1 MLFDFIFYIVLPL
14 NWIGVCVF
22 RGGAGSNPFFS
33 EGNRMKKAF
42 TVLTTAVALA
52 AVSSMAAPKYPF
64 PQNMKHPHG
73 NIIEYADASM
83 IQDHFSKWKSAWYDA
98 SQGWIYAP
106 EGTCSTVSEA
116 IAYGMLIAVYID
128 DGSNGAKDMFDKLYG
143 TWKSSGGNGGG
154 MNWRIGCD
162 GGTGSASDADFDA
175 ALALV
180 MAAKQWGQDSYL
192 NDAKTII
199 SWMATNDIN
208 GSKIKP
214 GSAWNDAFNPS
225 YATTANFQ
233 VFQDVAGGS
242 WTNVISQAYTDL
254 SACQNGTTGL
264 VPDWC
269 DWNSHQPTKTSASV
283 QQSEAAGFFDDAA
296 RTPWRMA
303 WAYYWFGDAKAKS
316 FNDKVYKWLYTVAP
330 VASEI
335 NSGYYVDGKPE
346 MSVKRN
352 FASSTF
358 SGGLGLAAAC
368 DESEIG
374 QKYLGT
380 VYSYLA
386 SKTACKKA
394 DKCGEGDNPGEKYY
408 MSTLNLLYLL
418 LMTGNMPNFNDMSK
432 FTAFTPDPSKAPSLS
447 ELDGQQMEMKD
458 TTVGV
463 SGFWHWGAYHDKY
476 GIGTTMKPDSGTSPL
491 VLRGGK
497 IYAEASMQI
506 GPEPEWT
513 QEAAD
518 AGTLKYPSAG
528 IAMSF
533 LPDSKKGVD
542 LQALGVKALRLE
554 IKASG
559 PIRMAILNEITNENE
574 KKKQSG
580 DDTYKNAGAGSE
592 PGVYVENSSDYKII
606 EYDMTPYEMGFK
618 GLDDKN
624 NGGLLTWVDQNAA
637 PEGSQI
643 IKAVTGLKFEVK
655 QKEGGIADVSIK
667 KIEFLD
673 GDGNVIDPVSITGMP
688 GVRSE
693 IAQTTPTSSGS
704 TDPNSS
710 GSNPTSSGANPNSS
724 AVGPG
729 VGSSGNALAT
739 VYAPARFNASVN
751 GLQIQIS
758 NAAVGSNFAVF
769 SMQGKVIQTGMIK
782 NGSQLVTVKNK
793 GAYVIRVGNEVR
805 SIIVK

>member
-1 MLFDFIFYIVLPL
+1 
-14 NWIGVCVF
+14 
-22 RGGAGSNPFFS
+22 
-33 EGNRMKKAF
+33 MKKVF

-73 NIIEYADASM
+73 NVIEYADVSM
-83 IQDHFSKWKSAWYDA
+83 IKEHYNKWKNAWYDA
-98 SQGWIYAP
+98 SQGYILAP

-116 IAYGMLIAVYID
+116 IAYGMLIAVYMD
-128 DGSNGAKDMFDKLYG
+128 DGTNGAKEMFDKIYG
-143 TWKSSGGNGGG
+143 TWKSNGGNGAG
-154 MNWRIGCD
+154 MNWRVGCE

-175 ALALV
+175 ALALI
-180 MAAKQWGQDSYL
+180 MASKQWDNASYL
-192 NDAKTII
+192 DDAKKII
-199 SWMATNDIN
+199 GWMSTNDIN
-208 GSKIKP
+208 GTKIKP
-214 GSAWNDAFNPS
+214 GSQWNDAFNPS
-225 YATTANFQ
+225 YATLANFR
-233 VFQDVAGGS
+233 VFAAVGGS
-242 WTNVISQAYTDL
+242 GDWNGVATWGASEIK
-254 SACQNGTTGL
+254 ACQNQSTGL

-269 DWNSHQPTKTSASV
+269 TWDGHQPTKTSASV

-296 RTPWRMA
+296 RTPWRTA
-303 WAYYWFGDAKAKS
+303 WDYYWFGTASSKS
-316 FNDKVYKWLYTVAP
+316 FNATITKWLYTEAN

-335 NSGYYVDGKPE
+335 NSGYYVDGRAEK
-346 MSVKRN
+346 STKRN

-358 SGGLGLAAAC
+358 SGGLGFAAAS
-368 DESEIG
+368 DETEAG

-386 SKTACKKA
+386 SKTACA
-394 DKCGEGDNPGEKYY
+394 RAQNCGEGDNPGEKYY
-408 MSTLNLLYLL
+408 PSTLNLLYLL
-418 LMTGNMPNFNDMSK
+418 LMTGNMPNFYDMTG

-447 ELDGQQMEMKD
+447 DVNGKQMEMKD

-476 GIGTTMKPDSGTSPL
+476 GIGTEMKPDSGTSPL

-497 IYAEASMQI
+497 IYAEASMKI

-533 LPDSKKGVD
+533 LPDSKQGVD
-542 LQALGVKALRLE
+542 LEALHVAKLRID

-559 PIRMAILNEITNENE
+559 PIRMAVLNGKSVE
-574 KKKQSG
+574 
-580 DDTYKNAGAGSE
+580 AGSE
-592 PGVYVENSSDYKII
+592 PGIYVKNSSDYTVI
-606 EYDMTPYEMGFK
+606 EYDMTPEYYGFK
-618 GLDDKN
+618 GFTEKGN
-624 NGGLLTWVDQNAA
+624 NGGLLDWVNENNA
-637 PEGSQI
+637 PEGKEI
-643 IKAVTGLKFEVK
+643 IKDVRGLKFEVK
-655 QKEGGIADVSIK
+655 QKEGGIGDVSIR

-673 GDGNVIDPVSITGMP
+673 ASGAVIDPVLITKMP
-688 GVRSE
+688 GVRGE
-693 IAQTTPTSSGS
+693 IAESAPSSSANPAGSSSSG
-704 TDPNSS
+704 DV
-710 GSNPTSSGANPNSS
+710 NPNSS
-724 AVGPG
+724 AIGPG
-729 VGSSGNALAT
+729 VGSSGTGLAT

-769 SMQGKVIQTGMIK
+769 SMQGKVIKTGMIK
-782 NGSQLVTVKNK
+782 GSSQLVTVQNK

-805 SIIVK
+805 SVIVK

>member
-1 MLFDFIFYIVLPL
+1 
-14 NWIGVCVF
+14 
-22 RGGAGSNPFFS
+22 
-33 EGNRMKKAF
+33 MKKAF

-73 NIIEYADASM
+73 NVIEYADVSM
-83 IQDHFSKWKSAWYDA
+83 IKDHYNKWKNAWYDA
-98 SQGWIYAP
+98 SQGYILAP

-116 IAYGMLIAVYID
+116 IAYGMLIAVYMD
-128 DGSNGAKDMFDKLYG
+128 DGSNGAKEMFDKIYG
-143 TWKSSGGNGGG
+143 TWKSNGGNGAG
-154 MNWRIGCD
+154 MNWRVGCE
-162 GGTGSASDADFDA
+162 GGSGSASDADFDA
-175 ALALV
+175 ALALI
-180 MAAKQWGQDSYL
+180 MASKQWDNASYL
-192 NDAKTII
+192 DDAKKII
-199 SWMATNDIN
+199 GWMSTNDIN
-208 GSKIKP
+208 GTKIKP
-214 GSAWNDAFNPS
+214 GSQWNDAFNPS
-225 YATTANFQ
+225 YATLANFR
-233 VFQDVAGGS
+233 VFAAVGGS
-242 WTNVISQAYTDL
+242 GDWNGVATWGASEIK
-254 SACQNGTTGL
+254 ACQNQSTGL

-269 DWNSHQPTKTSASV
+269 TWDGHQPTKTSASV

-296 RTPWRMA
+296 RTPWRTA
-303 WAYYWFGDAKAKS
+303 WDYYWFGTASSKS
-316 FNDKVYKWLYTVAP
+316 FNATITKWLYTEAN

-335 NSGYYVDGKPE
+335 NSGYYVDGRAEK
-346 MSVKRN
+346 STKRN

-358 SGGLGLAAAC
+358 SGGLGFAAAS
-368 DESEIG
+368 DETEAG

-386 SKTACKKA
+386 SKTACA
-394 DKCGEGDNPGEKYY
+394 RAQNCGEGDNPGEKYY
-408 MSTLNLLYLL
+408 PSTLNLLYLL
-418 LMTGNMPNFNDMSK
+418 LMTGNMPNFYDMTG

-447 ELDGQQMEMKD
+447 DVNGKQMEMKD

-476 GIGTTMKPDSGTSPL
+476 GIGTEMKPDSGTSPL

-497 IYAEASMQI
+497 IYAEASMKI

-533 LPDSKKGVD
+533 LPDSKQGVD
-542 LQALGVKALRLE
+542 LEALHVAKLRID

-559 PIRMAILNEITNENE
+559 PIRMAVLNGKSVE
-574 KKKQSG
+574 
-580 DDTYKNAGAGSE
+580 AGSE
-592 PGVYVENSSDYKII
+592 PGIYVKNSSDYTVI
-606 EYDMTPYEMGFK
+606 EYDMTPEYYGFK
-618 GLDDKN
+618 GFTEKGN
-624 NGGLLTWVDQNAA
+624 NGGLLDWVNENTA
-637 PEGSQI
+637 PEGKEI
-643 IKAVTGLKFEVK
+643 IKDVRGLKFEVK
-655 QKEGGIADVSIK
+655 QKEGGIGDVSIR

-673 GDGNVIDPVSITGMP
+673 ASGAVIDPVLITKLP
-688 GVRSE
+688 GVRGE
-693 IAQTTPTSSGS
+693 IAESAPSSSANPAGSSSSG
-704 TDPNSS
+704 DV
-710 GSNPTSSGANPNSS
+710 NPNSS
-724 AVGPG
+724 AIGPG
-729 VGSSGNALAT
+729 VGSSGTGLAT

-769 SMQGKVIQTGMIK
+769 SMQGKVIKTGMIQ
-782 NGSQLVTVKNK
+782 GSSQLVTVQNK

>member
-1 MLFDFIFYIVLPL
+1 
-14 NWIGVCVF
+14 
-22 RGGAGSNPFFS
+22 
-33 EGNRMKKAF
+33 MKKAIQ
-42 TVLTTAVALA
+42 VLTTAVALVA
-52 AVSSMAAPKYPF
+52 ATSMAAPKYPF

-73 NIIEYADASM
+73 NIVEYADASM
-83 IQDHFSKWKSAWYDA
+83 IKEHFNKWKKAWYDA

-143 TWKSSGGNGGG
+143 TWKSNGSGGG
-154 MNWRIGCD
+154 MNWRVGCE

-180 MAAKQWGQDSYL
+180 MAAKQWENESYL
-192 NDAKTII
+192 NDAKSLI
-199 SWMATNDIN
+199 SWIASNDIN
-208 GSKIKP
+208 GSQIKP
-214 GSAWNDAFNPS
+214 GNQWNDAFNPS

-233 VFQDVAGGS
+233 LFQDVAGGS

-254 SACQNGTTGL
+254 SACQNSSTGL

-269 DWNSHQPTKTSASV
+269 DWSSHQPTKTSASV
-283 QQSEAAGFFDDAA
+283 QQSEQAGFFDDAA

-303 WAYYWFGDAKAKS
+303 WAYYWYGDSKAKS
-316 FNDKVYKWLYTVAP
+316 FNAKVTSWLYSAAP

-335 NSGYYVDGKPE
+335 NSGYYIDGKPE
-346 MSVKRN
+346 LSKKRN

-368 DESEIG
+368 DETEAG

-386 SKTACKKA
+386 SKTACA
-394 DKCGEGDNPGEKYY
+394 SATGCGEGTNPGEKYY

-447 ELDGQQMEMKD
+447 EVNGKQMEMKD

-463 SGFWHWGAYHDKY
+463 SGFWHWGAYHDKH
-476 GIGTTMKPDSGTSPL
+476 GIGTEMKPDSGTSPL
-491 VLRGGK
+491 VLRGGR
-497 IYAEASMQI
+497 IYAEASMKI

-518 AGTLKYPSAG
+518 AGTLLYPSAG

-533 LPDSKKGVD
+533 LADSKKGVD
-542 LQALGVKALRLE
+542 LSALGVKSLRIE

-559 PIRMAILNEITNENE
+559 PIRMAVLNEATAE
-574 KKKQSG
+574 
-580 DDTYKNAGAGSE
+580 DGAE
-592 PGVYVENSSDYKII
+592 PGIYVENSSDYKVIT
-606 EYDMTPYEMGFK
+606 YDLTPYDYGFK
-618 GLDDKN
+618 GFDDAN
-624 NGGLLTWVDQNAA
+624 TGGLLTWVNKNKA

-643 IKAVTGLKFEVK
+643 IKVVKGLKFEVK
-655 QKEGGIADVSIK
+655 QKEGGIGDVSIK
-667 KIEFLD
+667 SIEFLD
-673 GDGNVIDPVSITGMP
+673 ASGNVIDPVSITGMP

-693 IAQTTPTSSGS
+693 IAEETTPTSSDNPAGS
-704 TDPNSS
+704 SSSGDVMNPNSS
-710 GSNPTSSGANPNSS
+710 G
-724 AVGPG
+724 VGPG
-729 VGSSGNALAT
+729 VGSSGDAIAT
-739 VYAPARFNASVN
+739 VYAPARFNASVS

-769 SMQGKVIQTGMIK
+769 SMQGKVIKTGMIQ
-782 NGSQLVTVKNK
+782 GSSQLVTVQNK
-793 GAYVIRVGNEVR
+793 GAYVIRVGNEIR

>member
-1 MLFDFIFYIVLPL
+1 
-14 NWIGVCVF
+14 
-22 RGGAGSNPFFS
+22 
-33 EGNRMKKAF
+33 MKKAF

-83 IQDHFSKWKSAWYDA
+83 IKEHFSKWKNAWYDA
-98 SQGWIYAP
+98 NQGWIYAP

-154 MNWRIGCD
+154 MNWRVGCE

-208 GSKIKP
+208 GSQIKP
-214 GSAWNDAFNPS
+214 GNAWNDAFNPS

-233 VFQDVAGGS
+233 IFQDVAGGS

-254 SACQNGTTGL
+254 TACQNGTTGL

-269 DWNSHQPTKTSASV
+269 DWSSHQPTKTSASV

-303 WAYYWFGDAKAKS
+303 WAYYWFGDAKAKA
-316 FNDKVYKWLYTVAP
+316 FNAKITNWLYDVAP

-335 NSGYYVDGKPE
+335 NSGYYVDGRAE
-346 MSVKRN
+346 TSVKRN

-358 SGGLGLAAAC
+358 SGGLGLAAAS
-368 DESEIG
+368 DETELG

-394 DKCGEGDNPGEKYY
+394 ENCGEGDNPGEKYY

-447 ELDGQQMEMKD
+447 DVNGTQMEMKD

-476 GIGTTMKPDSGTSPL
+476 GTTVMKPDSGTSPL

-513 QEAAD
+513 QAKKDVCD
-518 AGTLKYPSAG
+518 ATPDKCELLYPSAG

-542 LQALGVKALRLE
+542 LQALGVKKLRID
-554 IKASG
+554 IKTSG
-559 PIRMAILNEITNENE
+559 PIRMAILNGKSVE
-574 KKKQSG
+574 
-580 DDTYKNAGAGSE
+580 AGSE
-592 PGVYVENSSDYKII
+592 PGIYVKNSADYKVI
-606 EYDMTPYEMGFK
+606 EYDMTPYDYGFK
-618 GLDDKN
+618 GVDGEAIDILD
-624 NGGLLTWVDQNAA
+624 WVDANSA

-643 IKAVTGLKFEVK
+643 IKDVRGLKFEVK
-655 QKEGGIADVSIK
+655 QKEGGIGDVSIRA
-667 KIEFLD
+667 IEFLD
-673 GDGNVIDPVSITGMP
+673 ASGNVIDPVSITGMP

-693 IAQTTPTSSGS
+693 IAQTPTSSADPTGS
-704 TDPNSS
+704 SSS
-710 GSNPTSSGANPNSS
+710 GDVTNPNSS
-724 AVGPG
+724 SSGTIVGPG
-729 VGSSGNALAT
+729 LSSGDALAT

-758 NAAVGSNFAVF
+758 NASVGSNFAVF
-769 SMQGKVIQTGMIK
+769 SMQGKVIKTGMIK
-782 NGSQLVTVKNK
+782 GSSQLVTVQNK

-805 SIIVK
+805 SVIVK

>member
-1 MLFDFIFYIVLPL
+1 
-14 NWIGVCVF
+14 
-22 RGGAGSNPFFS
+22 
-33 EGNRMKKAF
+33 MKKAF

-73 NIIEYADASM
+73 NVIEYADVSM
-83 IQDHFSKWKSAWYDA
+83 IKDHYNKWKNAWYDA
-98 SQGWIYAP
+98 SQGYILAP

-116 IAYGMLIAVYID
+116 IAYGMLIAVYMD
-128 DGSNGAKDMFDKLYG
+128 DGSNGAKEMFDKIYG
-143 TWKSSGGNGGG
+143 TWKSNGGNGAG
-154 MNWRIGCD
+154 MNWRVGCE
-162 GGTGSASDADFDA
+162 GGSGSASDADFDA
-175 ALALV
+175 ALALI
-180 MAAKQWGQDSYL
+180 MASKQWDNASYL
-192 NDAKTII
+192 DDAKKII
-199 SWMATNDIN
+199 GWMSTNDIN
-208 GSKIKP
+208 GTKIKP
-214 GSAWNDAFNPS
+214 GSQWNDAFNPS
-225 YATTANFQ
+225 YATLANFR
-233 VFQDVAGGS
+233 VFAAVGGS
-242 WTNVISQAYTDL
+242 GDWNGVATWGASEIK
-254 SACQNGTTGL
+254 ACQNQSTGL

-269 DWNSHQPTKTSASV
+269 TWDGHQPTKTSASV

-296 RTPWRMA
+296 RTPWRTA
-303 WAYYWFGDAKAKS
+303 WDYYWFGTASSKS
-316 FNDKVYKWLYTVAP
+316 FNATITKWLYTEAN

-335 NSGYYVDGKPE
+335 NSGYYVDGRAEK
-346 MSVKRN
+346 STKRN

-358 SGGLGLAAAC
+358 SGGLGFAAAS
-368 DESEIG
+368 DETEAG

-386 SKTACKKA
+386 SKTACA
-394 DKCGEGDNPGEKYY
+394 RAQNCGEGDNPGEKYY
-408 MSTLNLLYLL
+408 PSTLNLLYLL
-418 LMTGNMPNFNDMSK
+418 LMTGNMPNFYDMTG

-447 ELDGQQMEMKD
+447 DVNGKQMEMKD

-476 GIGTTMKPDSGTSPL
+476 GIGTEMKPDSGTSPL

-497 IYAEASMQI
+497 IYAEASMKI

-533 LPDSKKGVD
+533 LPDSKQGVD
-542 LQALGVKALRLE
+542 LEALHVAKLRID

-559 PIRMAILNEITNENE
+559 PIRMAVLNGKSVE
-574 KKKQSG
+574 
-580 DDTYKNAGAGSE
+580 AGSE
-592 PGVYVENSSDYKII
+592 PGIYVKNSSDYTVI
-606 EYDMTPYEMGFK
+606 EYDMTPEYYGFK
-618 GLDDKN
+618 GFTEKGN
-624 NGGLLTWVDQNAA
+624 NGGLLDWVNENTA
-637 PEGSQI
+637 PEGKEI
-643 IKAVTGLKFEVK
+643 IKDVRGLKFEVK
-655 QKEGGIADVSIK
+655 QKEGGIGDVSIR

-673 GDGNVIDPVSITGMP
+673 ASGAVIDPVLITKMP

-693 IAQTTPTSSGS
+693 IAEEQPASSDSPAGSSSSG
-704 TDPNSS
+704 DV
-710 GSNPTSSGANPNSS
+710 NPNSS
-724 AVGPG
+724 AIGPG
-729 VGSSGNALAT
+729 VGSSGTGLAT

-769 SMQGKVIQTGMIK
+769 SMQGKVIKTGMIK
-782 NGSQLVTVKNK
+782 GSSQLVTVQNK

-805 SIIVK
+805 SVIVK

>member
-1 MLFDFIFYIVLPL
+1 
-14 NWIGVCVF
+14 
-22 RGGAGSNPFFS
+22 
-33 EGNRMKKAF
+33 MKKAF

-73 NIIEYADASM
+73 NVIEYADVSM
-83 IQDHFSKWKSAWYDA
+83 IKDHFSKWKSAWYDA
-98 SQGWIYAP
+98 GQGWIYAP

-116 IAYGMLIAVYID
+116 IAYGMLIAVYMD

-143 TWKSSGGNGGG
+143 TWKTNGGNGGG
-154 MNWRIGCD
+154 MNWRVGCD
-162 GGTGSASDADFDA
+162 GGSGSASDADFDA
-175 ALALV
+175 ALALI
-180 MAAKQWGQDSYL
+180 MASKQWSQDSYL

-199 SWMATNDIN
+199 SWMSTNDIN
-208 GSKIKP
+208 GTKIKP
-214 GSAWNDAFNPS
+214 GSQWNDAFNPS
-225 YATTANFQ
+225 YATLANFR
-233 VFQDVAGGS
+233 VFAAVGGS
-242 WTNVISQAYTDL
+242 GDWNGVATWGANEIK
-254 SACQNGTTGL
+254 ACQNQTTGL

-296 RTPWRMA
+296 RTPWRTA
-303 WAYYWFGDAKAKS
+303 WDYYWFGTASSQA
-316 FNDKVYKWLYTVAP
+316 FNATITKWLYTEAP

-335 NSGYYVDGKPE
+335 NSGYYVDGKAE
-346 MSVKRN
+346 KSVKRN

-358 SGGLGLAAAC
+358 SGGLGLAASS
-368 DESEIG
+368 DETEIG

-418 LMTGNMPNFNDMSK
+418 LMTGNMPNFYDMTG

-542 LQALGVKALRLE
+542 LQALGVAKLRLT

-559 PIRMAILNEITNENE
+559 PIRMAVLNGKSVE
-574 KKKQSG
+574 
-580 DDTYKNAGAGSE
+580 AGSE
-592 PGVYVENSSDYKII
+592 PGIYVTNSSDYKVI

-618 GLDDKN
+618 GLNDNN
-624 NGGLLTWVDQNAA
+624 NGGLLDWVDQNSA
-637 PEGSQI
+637 PEGKDI
-643 IKAVTGLKFEVK
+643 IKDVRGLKFEVK
-655 QKEGGIADVSIK
+655 QKEGGIGDVSISA
-667 KIEFLD
+667 IEFLD
-673 GDGNVIDPVSITGMP
+673 ASGNVIDPVSITGMP

-693 IAQTTPTSSGS
+693 IAQTPTSSGS
-704 TDPNSS
+704 ADPNSS
-710 GSNPTSSGANPNSS
+710 GSDPTSSGANPNSS
-724 AVGPG
+724 ATDPG
-729 VGSSGNALAT
+729 VGSSGTGLAT
-739 VYAPARFNASVN
+739 VFAPARFNAYVN

-758 NAAVGSNFAVF
+758 NAAVGSNYAVF

-782 NGSQLVTVKNK
+782 SSSELVSVKNK

>member
-1 MLFDFIFYIVLPL
+1 
-14 NWIGVCVF
+14 
-22 RGGAGSNPFFS
+22 
-33 EGNRMKKAF
+33 MKKVF

-73 NIIEYADASM
+73 NVIEYADVSM
-83 IQDHFSKWKSAWYDA
+83 IKDHYNKWKKAWYDA
-98 SQGWIYAP
+98 SKGYILAP

-116 IAYGMLIAVYID
+116 IAYGMLIAVYMD
-128 DGSNGAKDMFDKLYG
+128 DGTNGAKEMFDKLYG
-143 TWKSSGGNGGG
+143 TWTSNGGNGAG
-154 MNWRIGCD
+154 MNWRVGCD

-175 ALALV
+175 ALALI
-180 MAAKQWGQDSYL
+180 MASKQWDNASYL
-192 NDAKTII
+192 DDAKKII
-199 SWMATNDIN
+199 DWMSSHDIS
-208 GSKIKP
+208 GTKIKP
-214 GSAWNDAFNPS
+214 GSQWEDAFNPS
-225 YATTANFQ
+225 YATLANFR
-233 VFQDVAGGS
+233 VFAAVGGS
-242 WTNVISQAYTDL
+242 GDWNGVATWGASEIK
-254 SACQNGTTGL
+254 ACQNQSTGL

-269 DWNSHQPTKTSASV
+269 SWDGHQPTKTSASV

-296 RTPWRMA
+296 RTPWRTA
-303 WAYYWFGDAKAKS
+303 WDYYWFGTASSKT
-316 FNDKVYKWLYTVAP
+316 FNATITKWLYDKAK

-335 NSGYYVDGKPE
+335 NSGYYIDGRAETSK
-346 MSVKRN
+346 KRS

-358 SGGLGLAAAC
+358 SGGLGFAAAS
-368 DESEIG
+368 DETEIG

-386 SKTACKKA
+386 SKTACA
-394 DKCGEGDNPGEKYY
+394 TAEGCGEGTNTGEKYY
-408 MSTLNLLYLL
+408 PSTLNLLYLL
-418 LMTGNMPNFNDMSK
+418 LMTGNMPNFYDMTG

-447 ELDGQQMEMKD
+447 NVNGKQMEMKD

-476 GIGTTMKPDSGTSPL
+476 GIGTEMKPDSGTSPL

-497 IYAEASMQI
+497 IYAEASMKI

-533 LPDSKKGVD
+533 LPDSKQGVD
-542 LQALGVKALRLE
+542 LQALGVAKLRID

-559 PIRMAILNEITNENE
+559 PIRMAVLNG
-574 KKKQSG
+574 QSVE
-580 DDTYKNAGAGSE
+580 AGSE
-592 PGVYVENSSDYKII
+592 PGIYVENTSDYTVL
-606 EYDMTPYEMGFK
+606 EYDLTPEDYGFK
-618 GLDDKN
+618 GFTEDGN
-624 NGGLLTWVDQNAA
+624 MGGLLKWVNKTTA
-637 PEGSQI
+637 PEGRDI
-643 IKAVTGLKFEVK
+643 IKDVRGLKFEVK
-655 QKEGGIADVSIK
+655 QSEGGFGDVSIK
-667 KIEFLD
+667 AIEFLD
-673 GDGNVIDPVSITGMP
+673 ASGNVIDAVLITKMP
-688 GVRSE
+688 GVRGE
-693 IAQTTPTSSGS
+693 IAEEPPTSSDSPAGS
-704 TDPNSS
+704 SSSGITDPNSS
-710 GSNPTSSGANPNSS
+710 SGITS
-724 AVGPG
+724 
-729 VGSSGNALAT
+729 GSSGEALPA
-739 VYAPARFNASVN
+739 VFAPARFNASVN

-805 SIIVK
+805 SVIVK

>member
-1 MLFDFIFYIVLPL
+1 
-14 NWIGVCVF
+14 
-22 RGGAGSNPFFS
+22 
-33 EGNRMKKAF
+33 MKKAF

-73 NIIEYADASM
+73 NIIEYADVSM
-83 IQDHFSKWKSAWYDA
+83 IKEHFNKWKQAWYDA
-98 SQGWIYAP
+98 GKGWIYSP
-106 EGTCSTVSEA
+106 EGTGSTVSEA
-116 IAYGMLIAVYID
+116 IAYGMLIAVYMD
-128 DGSNGAKDMFDKLYG
+128 DGTNGAKDMFDKLYG
-143 TWKSSGGNGGG
+143 TWKSNSVGSNGG
-154 MNWRIGCD
+154 MNWRVGEGQQ
-162 GGTGSASDADFDA
+162 GGTASDADFDA

-192 NDAKTII
+192 NDATSLI
-199 SWMATNDIN
+199 SWIASSDIN
-208 GSKIKP
+208 GSQIKP
-214 GSAWNDAFNPS
+214 GNQWNDAFNPS

-233 VFQDVAGGS
+233 IFQDVAGGS

-254 SACQNGTTGL
+254 NACQNSSTGL

-269 DWNSHQPTKTSASV
+269 DWSSHQPVKTSASV
-283 QQSEAAGFFDDAA
+283 QQSENAGFFDDAA

-303 WAYYWFGDAKAKS
+303 WAYYWFGDTKAKA
-316 FNDKVYKWLYTVAP
+316 FNAKITSWLYSVAP

-335 NSGYYVDGKPE
+335 NSGYYVNGKAE
-346 MSVKRN
+346 TSVKRN

-368 DESEIG
+368 DETEIG

-386 SKTACKKA
+386 SKTACA
-394 DKCGEGDNPGEKYY
+394 RAQDCGEGDNPGEKYY

-447 ELDGQQMEMKD
+447 DVNGKQMEMKD

-476 GIGTTMKPDSGTSPL
+476 KNSGTVMKPDSGTSPL

-506 GPEPEWT
+506 GPEPDWT
-513 QEAAD
+513 AEKKQVCDTDPDRCE
-518 AGTLKYPSAG
+518 LLYPSAG

-533 LPDSKKGVD
+533 LPDSKQGVD
-542 LQALGVKALRLE
+542 LKALNVAKLRVD
-554 IKASG
+554 IKTSG
-559 PIRMAILNEITNENE
+559 PIRMAILNGKSVE
-574 KKKQSG
+574 
-580 DDTYKNAGAGSE
+580 AGSE
-592 PGVYVENSSDYKII
+592 PGIYVKNSADYQVI
-606 EYDMTPYEMGFK
+606 EYDLTPYDYGFK
-618 GLDDKN
+618 GVDGEAIDILD
-624 NGGLLTWVDQNAA
+624 WVDQNTA
-637 PEGSQI
+637 PEGKEI
-643 IKAVTGLKFEVK
+643 IKDVRGLKFEVK
-655 QKEGGIADVSIK
+655 QREGGIGDVSIRA
-667 KIEFLD
+667 IEFLD
-673 GDGNVIDPVSITGMP
+673 ASGNVIDPVLITKMP

-693 IAQTTPTSSGS
+693 IAEAPASSDSPAGSSSSGV
-704 TDPNSS
+704 TNPNSS
-710 GSNPTSSGANPNSS
+710 GVVTS
-724 AVGPG
+724 
-729 VGSSGNALAT
+729 GSSGVALPAF
-739 VYAPARFNASVN
+739 YAPARFNASVN

-805 SIIVK
+805 SVIVK

>member
-1 MLFDFIFYIVLPL
+1 
-14 NWIGVCVF
+14 
-22 RGGAGSNPFFS
+22 
-33 EGNRMKKAF
+33 MKKAF

-73 NIIEYADASM
+73 NIIEYADVSM
-83 IQDHFSKWKSAWYDA
+83 IKDHFSKWKSAWYDA
-98 SQGWIYAP
+98 NQGWIYAP

-116 IAYGMLIAVYID
+116 IAYGMMIAVYID
-128 DGSNGAKDMFDKLYG
+128 DGSNGAKEMFDKLYG
-143 TWKSSGGNGGG
+143 TWKSNGGNGGG
-154 MNWRIGCD
+154 MNWRVGCES
-162 GGTGSASDADFDA
+162 GSGSASDADFDA
-175 ALALV
+175 ALALI
-180 MAAKQWGQDSYL
+180 MASKQWSDDSYL

-199 SWMATNDIN
+199 TWLASHDIDGN
-208 GSKIKP
+208 NSVKGGSNW
-214 GSAWNDAFNPS
+214 SDAFNPS
-225 YATTANFQ
+225 YATLANFR
-233 VFQDVAGGS
+233 VFEKVSGGNWGAIATKAAS
-242 WTNVISQAYTDL
+242 DL
-254 SACQNGTTGL
+254 KACQNQTTGL

-269 DWNSHQPTKTSASV
+269 DWNSHQPVKTSASV

-296 RTPWRMA
+296 RTPWRTA
-303 WAYYWFGDAKAKS
+303 WDYYWFGTASSKT
-316 FNDKVYKWLYTVAP
+316 FNATITNWLYSEAP

-335 NSGYYVDGKPE
+335 NSGYYVDGKAE
-346 MSVKRN
+346 KSVKRN

-358 SGGLGLAAAC
+358 SGGLGLAASS
-368 DESEIG
+368 DETETG
-374 QKYLGT
+374 MKYLGT

-394 DKCGEGDNPGEKYY
+394 TNCGEGDNPGEKYY

-418 LMTGNMPNFNDMSK
+418 IMTGNMPNFYDMTG

-533 LPDSKKGVD
+533 LPDSKQGVD
-542 LQALGVKALRLE
+542 LQALGVKKLRID

-559 PIRMAILNEITNENE
+559 PIRMAVLNGKSVE
-574 KKKQSG
+574 
-580 DDTYKNAGAGSE
+580 AGSE
-592 PGVYVENSSDYKII
+592 PGVYVTNSSDYKVI
-606 EYDMTPYEMGFK
+606 EYDMTPEDYGFK
-618 GLDDKN
+618 GFTEKGN
-624 NGGLLTWVDQNAA
+624 NGGLLDWVDMNSA

-643 IKAVTGLKFEVK
+643 IKEVRGLKFEVK
-655 QKEGGIADVSIK
+655 QKEGGIGDVSIRA
-667 KIEFLD
+667 IEFLD
-673 GDGNVIDPVSITGMP
+673 ASGNVIDPVSITGMP

-693 IAQTTPTSSGS
+693 IAQTTPTSSDNPAGS
-704 TDPNSS
+704 SSS
-710 GSNPTSSGANPNSS
+710 GDVTNPNSS
-724 AVGPG
+724 SSGGIVGPG
-729 VGSSGNALAT
+729 LSSGDALAT

-758 NAAVGSNFAVF
+758 NASVGSNFAVF
-769 SMQGKVIQTGMIK
+769 SMQGKVIKTGMIK
-782 NGSQLVTVKNK
+782 GSSQLVTVQNK

-805 SIIVK
+805 SVIVK

>member
-1 MLFDFIFYIVLPL
+1 
-14 NWIGVCVF
+14 
-22 RGGAGSNPFFS
+22 
-33 EGNRMKKAF
+33 MKKAF

-73 NIIEYADASM
+73 NVIEYADVSM
-83 IQDHFSKWKSAWYDA
+83 IKDHYNKWKNAWYDA
-98 SQGWIYAP
+98 SQGYILAP

-116 IAYGMLIAVYID
+116 IAYGMLIAVYMD
-128 DGSNGAKDMFDKLYG
+128 DGSNGAKEMFDKIYG
-143 TWKSSGGNGGG
+143 TWKSNGGNGAG
-154 MNWRIGCD
+154 MNWRVGCE
-162 GGTGSASDADFDA
+162 GGSGSASDADFDA
-175 ALALV
+175 ALALI
-180 MAAKQWGQDSYL
+180 MASKQWDNASYL
-192 NDAKTII
+192 DDAKKII
-199 SWMATNDIN
+199 GWMSTNDIN
-208 GSKIKP
+208 GTKIKP
-214 GSAWNDAFNPS
+214 GSQWNDAFNPS
-225 YATTANFQ
+225 YATLANFR
-233 VFQDVAGGS
+233 VFAAVGGS
-242 WTNVISQAYTDL
+242 GDWNGVATWGASEIK
-254 SACQNGTTGL
+254 ACQNQSTGL

-269 DWNSHQPTKTSASV
+269 TWDGHQPTKTSASV

-296 RTPWRMA
+296 RTPWRTA
-303 WAYYWFGDAKAKS
+303 WDYYWFGTASSKS
-316 FNDKVYKWLYTVAP
+316 FNATITKWLYTEAN

-335 NSGYYVDGKPE
+335 NSGYYVDGRAEK
-346 MSVKRN
+346 STKRN

-358 SGGLGLAAAC
+358 SGGLGFAAAS
-368 DESEIG
+368 DETEAG

-386 SKTACKKA
+386 SKTACA
-394 DKCGEGDNPGEKYY
+394 RAQNCGEGDNPGEKYY
-408 MSTLNLLYLL
+408 PSTLNLLYLL
-418 LMTGNMPNFNDMSK
+418 LMTGNMPNFYDMTG

-447 ELDGQQMEMKD
+447 DVNGKQMEMKD

-476 GIGTTMKPDSGTSPL
+476 GIGTEMKPDSGTSPL

-497 IYAEASMQI
+497 IYAEASMKI

-533 LPDSKKGVD
+533 LPDSKQGVD
-542 LQALGVKALRLE
+542 LEALHVAKLRID

-559 PIRMAILNEITNENE
+559 PIRMAVLNGKSVE
-574 KKKQSG
+574 
-580 DDTYKNAGAGSE
+580 AGSE
-592 PGVYVENSSDYKII
+592 PGIYVKNSSDYTVI
-606 EYDMTPYEMGFK
+606 EYDMTPEYYGFK
-618 GLDDKN
+618 GFTEKGN
-624 NGGLLTWVDQNAA
+624 NGGLLDWVNENTA
-637 PEGSQI
+637 PEGKEI
-643 IKAVTGLKFEVK
+643 IKDVRGLKFEVK
-655 QKEGGIADVSIK
+655 QKEGGIGDVSIR

-673 GDGNVIDPVSITGMP
+673 ASGAVIDPVLITKMP
-688 GVRSE
+688 GVRGE
-693 IAQTTPTSSGS
+693 IAESAPSSSANPAGSSSSG
-704 TDPNSS
+704 DV
-710 GSNPTSSGANPNSS
+710 NPNSS
-724 AVGPG
+724 AIGPG
-729 VGSSGNALAT
+729 VGSSGTGLAT

-769 SMQGKVIQTGMIK
+769 SMQGKVIKTGMIQ
-782 NGSQLVTVKNK
+782 GSSQLVTVQNK

>member
-1 MLFDFIFYIVLPL
+1 
-14 NWIGVCVF
+14 
-22 RGGAGSNPFFS
+22 
-33 EGNRMKKAF
+33 MKKAF

-83 IQDHFSKWKSAWYDA
+83 IKDHFSKWKNAWYDA

-116 IAYGMLIAVYID
+116 IAYGMMIAVYID

-154 MNWRIGCD
+154 MNWRVGCE
-162 GGTGSASDADFDA
+162 GGSGSASDADFDA

-180 MAAKQWGQDSYL
+180 MAAKQWNQDSYL

-199 SWMATNDIN
+199 SWIASNDIN
-208 GSKIKP
+208 GNKIKP
-214 GSAWNDAFNPS
+214 GNQWDAAFNPS

-233 VFQDVAGGS
+233 IFQDVAGGS
-242 WTNVISQAYTDL
+242 WTSVISQAYTDL
-254 SACQNGTTGL
+254 TACQNSTTGL

-269 DWNSHQPTKTSASV
+269 DWNGHQPTKPNAAV
-283 QQSEAAGFFDDAA
+283 AQSEAAGFFDDAA

-303 WAYYWFGDAKAKS
+303 WAYYWFGDAKAKA
-316 FNDKVYKWLYTVAP
+316 FNAKITNWLYSEAP

-335 NSGYYVDGKPE
+335 NSGYYIDGKAE
-346 MSVKRN
+346 KSVKRN

-368 DESEIG
+368 DETEAG

-394 DKCGEGDNPGEKYY
+394 ENCGEGDNPGEKYY

-533 LPDSKKGVD
+533 LPDSKQGVD
-542 LQALGVKALRLE
+542 LQALGVKTLRID

-559 PIRMAILNEITNENE
+559 PIRMAILNGKSVE
-574 KKKQSG
+574 
-580 DDTYKNAGAGSE
+580 AGSE
-592 PGVYVENSSDYKII
+592 PGVYVTNSSDYKVI
-606 EYDMTPYEMGFK
+606 EYDMTPLDYGFK

-624 NGGLLTWVDQNAA
+624 NGGLLDWVDMNSA

-643 IKAVTGLKFEVK
+643 IKDVRGLKFEVK
-655 QKEGGIADVSIK
+655 QKEGGIGDVSIRA
-667 KIEFLD
+667 IEFLD
-673 GDGNVIDPVSITGMP
+673 ASGNVIDPVSITGMP

-693 IAQTTPTSSGS
+693 IAQTTPTSSDNPAGS
-704 TDPNSS
+704 SSS
-710 GSNPTSSGANPNSS
+710 GDVTNPNSS
-724 AVGPG
+724 SSGTIVGPG
-729 VGSSGNALAT
+729 LSSGDALAA

-758 NAAVGSNFAVF
+758 NASVGSNFAVF
-769 SMQGKVIQTGMIK
+769 SMQGKVIKTGMIQ
-782 NGSQLVTVKNK
+782 GSSQLVTVQNK

-805 SIIVK
+805 SVIVK

>member
-1 MLFDFIFYIVLPL
+1 
-14 NWIGVCVF
+14 
-22 RGGAGSNPFFS
+22 
-33 EGNRMKKAF
+33 MKKAF

-73 NIIEYADASM
+73 NIIEYADVSM
-83 IQDHFSKWKSAWYDA
+83 IKDHFSKWKSAWYDA
-98 SQGWIYAP
+98 GQGWIYAP

-116 IAYGMLIAVYID
+116 IAYGMLIAVYMD

-143 TWKSSGGNGGG
+143 TWKTNGGNGGG
-154 MNWRIGCD
+154 MNWRVGCD
-162 GGTGSASDADFDA
+162 GGSGSASDADFDA
-175 ALALV
+175 ALALI
-180 MAAKQWGQDSYL
+180 MASKQWSQDSYL

-199 SWMATNDIN
+199 SWMSTNDIN
-208 GSKIKP
+208 GTKIKP
-214 GSAWNDAFNPS
+214 GSQWNDAFNPS
-225 YATTANFQ
+225 YATLANFR
-233 VFQDVAGGS
+233 VFAAVGGS
-242 WTNVISQAYTDL
+242 GDWNGVATWGANEIK
-254 SACQNGTTGL
+254 ACQNQTTGL

-296 RTPWRMA
+296 RTPWRTA
-303 WAYYWFGDAKAKS
+303 WDYYWFGTASSQA
-316 FNDKVYKWLYTVAP
+316 FNATITKWLYTEAP

-335 NSGYYVDGKPE
+335 NSGYYVDGKAE
-346 MSVKRN
+346 KSVKRN

-358 SGGLGLAAAC
+358 SGGLGLAASS
-368 DESEIG
+368 DETEIG

-418 LMTGNMPNFNDMSK
+418 LMTGNMPNFYDMTG

-533 LPDSKKGVD
+533 LPDSKQGVD
-542 LQALGVKALRLE
+542 LQALGVSKLRIT

-559 PIRMAILNEITNENE
+559 PIRMAVLNGKSVE
-574 KKKQSG
+574 
-580 DDTYKNAGAGSE
+580 AGSE
-592 PGVYVENSSDYKII
+592 PGIYVENSSDYKVI
-606 EYDMTPYEMGFK
+606 EYDFTPYEMGFK

-624 NGGLLTWVDQNAA
+624 NGGLLDWVDQNSA
-637 PEGSQI
+637 PEGKDI
-643 IKAVTGLKFEVK
+643 IKDVRGLKFEVK
-655 QKEGGIADVSIK
+655 QKEGGIGDVSISA
-667 KIEFLD
+667 IEFVD
-673 GDGNVIDPVSITGMP
+673 ASGNVIDPVSITGMP

-693 IAQTTPTSSGS
+693 ITQTAPTSSGS

-710 GSNPTSSGANPNSS
+710 GSNPTSSGTNPNSS
-724 AVGPG
+724 GVGPA

-739 VYAPARFNASVN
+739 VFAPARFNTSVN

-805 SIIVK
+805 SVIVK

>member
-1 MLFDFIFYIVLPL
+1 
-14 NWIGVCVF
+14 
-22 RGGAGSNPFFS
+22 
-33 EGNRMKKAF
+33 MKKVF

-83 IQDHFSKWKSAWYDA
+83 IKEHFSKWKNAWYDA
-98 SQGWIYAP
+98 NQGWIYAP

-154 MNWRIGCD
+154 MNWRVGCD
-162 GGTGSASDADFDA
+162 GGSGSASDADFDA

-208 GSKIKP
+208 GSQIKP
-214 GSAWNDAFNPS
+214 GSQWNDAFNPS

-233 VFQDVAGGS
+233 IFQDVAGGS
-242 WTNVISQAYTDL
+242 WTGVISQAYNDL
-254 SACQNGTTGL
+254 NACQNSTTGL

-269 DWNSHQPTKTSASV
+269 DWSSHQPTRTK
-283 QQSEAAGFFDDAA
+283 AAVAQDESPGFFDDAA

-303 WAYYWFGDAKAKS
+303 WAYYWFGDAKAKA
-316 FNDKVYKWLYTVAP
+316 FNAKITNWLYDVAP

-335 NSGYYVDGKPE
+335 NSGYFVDGKAVT
-346 MSVKRN
+346 SVKRN

-358 SGGLGLAAAC
+358 SGGLGLAAAS
-368 DESEIG
+368 DETELG
-374 QKYLGT
+374 QKYLST

-394 DKCGEGDNPGEKYY
+394 ENCGEGDNPGEKYY

-447 ELDGQQMEMKD
+447 DVNGKQMEMKD

-476 GIGTTMKPDSGTSPL
+476 GTTVMKPDSGTSPL

-513 QEAAD
+513 QAKKDVCD
-518 AGTLKYPSAG
+518 ATPDKCELLYPSAG

-533 LPDSKKGVD
+533 LPDSKQGVD
-542 LQALGVKALRLE
+542 LKALGVAKLRVD
-554 IKASG
+554 IKTSG
-559 PIRMAILNEITNENE
+559 PIRMAILNGKSVE
-574 KKKQSG
+574 
-580 DDTYKNAGAGSE
+580 AGSE
-592 PGVYVENSSDYKII
+592 PGIYVKNSADYKVI
-606 EYDMTPYEMGFK
+606 EYDLTPYDYGFK
-618 GLDDKN
+618 GVDGEAIDILD
-624 NGGLLTWVDQNAA
+624 WVDMNKA

-643 IKAVTGLKFEVK
+643 ITDVRGLKFEVK
-655 QKEGGIADVSIK
+655 QKEGGIGDVSIRA
-667 KIEFLD
+667 IEFLD
-673 GDGNVIDPVSITGMP
+673 ASGNVIDPVTITGMP

-693 IAQTTPTSSGS
+693 IAEETKPTSSDNPAGS
-704 TDPNSS
+704 SSSGAVDPNSS
-710 GSNPTSSGANPNSS
+710 G
-724 AVGPG
+724 VGPV
-729 VGSSGNALAT
+729 VGSSGDALTTAF
-739 VYAPARFNASVN
+739 APARFNASVN

-758 NAAVGSNFAVF
+758 NATVGSNFAVF

-782 NGSQLVTVKNK
+782 GSSQLVTVQNK

>member
-1 MLFDFIFYIVLPL
+1 
-14 NWIGVCVF
+14 
-22 RGGAGSNPFFS
+22 
-33 EGNRMKKAF
+33 
-42 TVLTTAVALA
+42 
-52 AVSSMAAPKYPF
+52 MAAPKYPF

-73 NIIEYADASM
+73 NIVEYADASM
-83 IQDHFSKWKSAWYDA
+83 IKEHFNKWKKAWYDA

-143 TWKSSGGNGGG
+143 TWKSNGSGGG
-154 MNWRIGCD
+154 MNWRVGCE

-180 MAAKQWGQDSYL
+180 MAAKQWENESYL
-192 NDAKTII
+192 NDAKSLI
-199 SWMATNDIN
+199 SWIASNDIN
-208 GSKIKP
+208 GSQIKP
-214 GSAWNDAFNPS
+214 GNQWNDAFNPS

-233 VFQDVAGGS
+233 LFQDVAGGS

-254 SACQNGTTGL
+254 SACQNSSTGL

-269 DWNSHQPTKTSASV
+269 DWSSHQPTKTSASV
-283 QQSEAAGFFDDAA
+283 QQSEQAGFFDDAA

-303 WAYYWFGDAKAKS
+303 WAYYWFGDAKAKA

-358 SGGLGLAAAC
+358 SGGLGLATAC

-418 LMTGNMPNFNDMSK
+418 IMTGNMPNFYDMTG

-533 LPDSKKGVD
+533 LPDSKQGVD
-542 LQALGVKALRLE
+542 LQALGVKKLRID

-559 PIRMAILNEITNENE
+559 PIRMAVLNGKSVE
-574 KKKQSG
+574 
-580 DDTYKNAGAGSE
+580 AGSE
-592 PGVYVENSSDYKII
+592 PGVYVTNSSDYKVI
-606 EYDMTPYEMGFK
+606 EYDMTPEDYGFK
-618 GLDDKN
+618 GFTEKGN
-624 NGGLLTWVDQNAA
+624 NGGLLDWVDMNSA

-643 IKAVTGLKFEVK
+643 IKEVRGLKFEVK
-655 QKEGGIADVSIK
+655 QKEGGIGDVSIRA
-667 KIEFLD
+667 IEFLD
-673 GDGNVIDPVSITGMP
+673 ASGNVIDPVSITGMP

-693 IAQTTPTSSGS
+693 IAEETTPTSSDNPAGS
-704 TDPNSS
+704 SSSGDVMNPNSS
-710 GSNPTSSGANPNSS
+710 G
-724 AVGPG
+724 VGPG
-729 VGSSGNALAT
+729 VGSSGEAIAT
-739 VYAPARFNASVN
+739 VYAPARFNASVS

-769 SMQGKVIQTGMIK
+769 SMQGKVIKTGMIQ
-782 NGSQLVTVKNK
+782 GSSQLVTVQNK
-793 GAYVIRVGNEVR
+793 GAYVIRVGNEIR